1 MHEHPKLWRLHHVM
15 LVPGMLVLLM
25 LVVRDADQPGMLVL
39 WMVLSGMLM
48 NLRMVPAMSDVWK
61 AGALEAQVSIFT
73 LFLSQI

>member
-1 MHEHPKLWRLHHVM
+1 MM

-61 AGALEAQVSIFT
+61 AVALEAQMSNFT